1 MTTQSDRVQDVGVD
15 GRAPEGHHNPIL
27 SVKNLTVE
35 FITEHGWVKVV
46 EDVSFDVFPGD
57 ALGIV
62 GESGSGKSVTAMA
75 ILGLLPTPPGRIA
88 QGSITFNGKELL
100 GLSPRALNVIRG
112 NDISMVFQ
120 EPLTSLNPAYTVGDQ
135 IAETV
140 RRHRRVSR
148 KEAWARAVEMLD
160 LVGIPSAKRR
170 AVEYPHSFSGGMRQ
184 RVMIAAALACD
195 PKVLI
200 ADEPTTALDVTVQA
214 LVLDLLN
221 DLRREFDMALMLITH
236 DLGVIAEVCDRT
248 LVMYAGQIVE
258 ESPIERLFDRPQ
270 HPYTEALL
278 KSIPSVGATDGILWS
293 IPGVVPSPWAMPAGC
308 RFHTRCSYT
317 ESPRCTSEP
326 IELDP
331 MGDGRVR
338 CIRSSEL
345 DLKGT

>member
-1 MTTQSDRVQDVGVD
+1 MTVQFEPAEGVAIDERAQSGARV
-15 GRAPEGHHNPIL
+15 PIL

-46 EDVSFDVFPGD
+46 EDVSFNVFPGD

-88 QGSITFNGKELL
+88 QGSVTFNGKELL
-100 GLSPRALNVIRG
+100 GLSSRALNRIRG

-140 RRHRRVSR
+140 RRHRKVTR
-148 KEAWARAVEMLD
+148 KEAWGRAVEMLD
-160 LVGIPSAKRR
+160 LVGIPSAQRR

-195 PKVLI
+195 PHVLI

-221 DLRREFDMALMLITH
+221 DLRREFNMALMLITH

-248 LVMYAGQIVE
+248 LVMYSGQVVE
-258 ESPIERLFDRPQ
+258 ESSISRLFDRPQ

-293 IPGVVPSPWAMPAGC
+293 IPGVVPSPWAMPEGC
-308 RFHTRCSYT
+308 RFHPRCSYS
-317 ESPRCTSEP
+317 EPPGCTSGSINLEARS
-326 IELDP
+326 
-331 MGDGRVR
+331 DGRVR